1 MAKDDVKLAGLQKT
15 GMINN
20 RCPEVL
26 LCGKTMLCDWSQG
39 LEDEFGDLFTY
50 YHDETDFIEALAKAE
65 ENYEQKCAEINRR
78 YDELVDSYSF
88 ETGIRRLIRTVESVK
103 GR

>member
-1 MAKDDVKLAGLQKT
+1 MKNKIRYKHNTEFNIMSKTTDNDVNVRLIEK
-15 GMINN
+15 INQ
-20 RCPEVL
+20 V
-26 LCGKTMLCDWSQG
+26 
-39 LEDEFGDLFTY
+39 
-50 YHDETDFIEALAKAE
+50 E